1 MDGTQLLTFPYIFQR
16 VVTLEKSIKRVGN
29 VCIILPEIL
38 AVYLIVTC
46 LEVLPLVCIHHESD
60 VVALVVTL
68 HIVTVLVRPG
78 NLVSQER
85 TIFRTLKASSQN
97 IIIEHI
103 LTHETR
109 RFVKVYLS
117 DVSGPSCLQVID
129 ET

>member
-1 MDGTQLLTFPYIFQR
+1 MWMFPY
-16 VVTLEKSIKRVGN
+16 
-29 VCIILPEIL
+29 ILPEIL
-38 AVYLIVTC
+38 AVYLVVAC
-46 LEVLPLVCIHHESD
+46 LEVLPLVCIHHQSD

-68 HIVTVLVRPG
+68 HIVTVLVRSG

-85 TIFRTLKASSQN
+85 TIFRTLKVSSQN

-103 LTHETR
+103 LTYETR
-109 RFVKVYLS
+109 RLVKVYLS